1 MVFIPEN
8 NSIVCYPSLNEIKLN
23 IRFKYVFI
31 FKSSKKERNC
41 KMPIFTEQWRA
52 EVLQKIKMSSHF
64 LLISFLFILTAK
76 W

>member
-31 FKSSKKERNC
+31 FKSFKKERNWNKKC
-41 KMPIFTEQWRA
+41 Q
-52 EVLQKIKMSSHF
+52 F
-64 LLISFLFILTAK
+64 LLSNGVQRFYKKTKCLLIFF
-76 W
+76 